1 MYVRWGKDAIYK
13 YWIYTH
19 QGCLAIIVLLWG
31 WKKKKKKRNRSKTTS
46 SVFRSFFFSFV
57 IGATQL
63 HHKSPDSRGWQHHGG
78 PVEKLS
84 KQPDRT
90 KLHDKQ
96 RCHVEFLPLPENAQR
111 WRTSEQTAA
120 YQCAVTH
127 RPPQSLAAVLFAGRE
142 ATLTTRIIFT
152 FHICKEKTEFHLL
165 IQVWNNNLGKLE
177 MWFFFFFNWTIRF
190 CFKGPILCKFT
201 SPHRQRS
208 ASPCCQRTY

>member
-1 MYVRWGKDAIYK
+1 MLFPQIYWSRRRRWCTSDGAKMPYINTG
-13 YWIYTH
+13 YTH
-19 QGCLAIIVLLWG
+19 TRVVCPLLSYCEDG
-31 WKKKKKKRNRSKTTS
+31 RKKKRNRSKTTS

-78 PVEKLS
+78 SVEKLS

-96 RCHVEFLPLPENAQR
+96 RCHVEFLPRSENAQR

-127 RPPQSLAAVLFAGRE
+127 GPPQSLAAVLFARRE

-177 MWFFFFFNWTIRF
+177 MWFFFFF
-190 CFKGPILCKFT
+190 
-201 SPHRQRS
+201 
-208 ASPCCQRTY
+208 